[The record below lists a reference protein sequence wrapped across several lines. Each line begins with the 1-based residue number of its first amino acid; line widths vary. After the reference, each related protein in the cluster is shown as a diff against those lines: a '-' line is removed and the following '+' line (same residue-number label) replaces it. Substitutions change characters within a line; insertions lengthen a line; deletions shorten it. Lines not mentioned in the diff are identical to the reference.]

1 MNRLSRKGVGEENY
15 HSPKDQPPFQKGD
28 NIVSATGN
36 RWIKRFQ
43 FESPYA
49 FKVLSDFKPKSIEDM
64 ALVTAMIRP
73 SGGSYRDD
81 LVKRVKNKNPSK
93 IIDDLLK
100 DNYGYLV
107 YQEDVI
113 NFLQQVCGMSGSEAD
128 NVRRAIGRFLPHFI
142 EI

>member
-1 MNRLSRKGVGEENY
+1 
-15 HSPKDQPPFQKGD
+15 
-28 NIVSATGN
+28 
-36 RWIKRFQ
+36 
-43 FESPYA
+43 
-49 FKVLSDFKPKSIEDM
+49 M

-73 SGGSYRDD
+73 SGSSYRDN
-81 LVKRVKNKNPSK
+81 LVKRIKNKNPSK
-93 IIDDLLK
+93 IIDELLK

-128 NVRRAIGRFLPHFI
+128 NVRRAIGEFLPRFI